1 MSEHTNGRMSWIRRK
16 DGSLIYVI
24 GNPKNGPHAQGD
36 IYIGED
42 DLRRMTA
49 AWNACEGISTANL
62 EDNLPVLELAKSY
75 NAAIRQSDDLLAALK
90 EAKAALEFA
99 VEQGGGPQC
108 EHESGGA
115 VCFCRENSAI
125 NSARAAIA
133 KAEAGK
139 VGDEG

>member
-1 MSEHTNGRMSWIRRK
+1 MGRLDSAMLWD
-16 DGSLIYVI
+16 DGLAHLLHI
-24 GNPKNGPHAQGD
+24 KAQ
-36 IYIGED
+36 
-42 DLRRMTA
+42 R
-49 AWNACEGISTANL
+49 
-62 EDNLPVLELAKSY
+62 
-75 NAAIRQSDDLLAALK
+75 DDLLAALK